1 MTLAYPEAEKRLKEL
16 CSVILKDART
26 AAPMALGYAENVFRT
41 TRRTNQ
47 YLEDQILYILSNL
60 ESWRGDL
67 ARTTKQHL
75 KKLLREL
82 QYGALTDYASGI
94 R

>member
-1 MTLAYPEAEKRLKEL
+1 MVLNYAEAEKQLREL
-16 CSVILKDART
+16 CFVILTDART
-26 AAPMALGYAENVFRT
+26 AAPWALCYAENVFRT
-41 TRRTNQ
+41 HDQTIA
-47 YLEDQILYILSNL
+47 YLEDQIQYILANL

-75 KKLLREL
+75 KKLLKEL
-82 QYGALTDYASGI
+82 QSEALTDYASGI